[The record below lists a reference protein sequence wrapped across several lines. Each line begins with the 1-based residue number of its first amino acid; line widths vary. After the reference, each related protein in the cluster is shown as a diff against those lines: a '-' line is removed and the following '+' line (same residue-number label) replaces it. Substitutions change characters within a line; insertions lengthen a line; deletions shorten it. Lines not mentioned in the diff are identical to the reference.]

1 MSDFVHLHLHSEYSM
16 LDGLVKFPDL
26 INKLKEQ
33 NQTAVALTDHGNMY
47 GAVEFHNIC
56 RKNDINPIIGCEV
69 YVAANG
75 IGTKQQRAGQDQLH
89 LTILAQNFTGY
100 QNLMKLVS
108 IAHFQGY
115 HYKPRIDEEALFKHS
130 KGLILLTGCFNGY
143 IASLIH
149 ENKLK
154 LAKEKISLLKE
165 NFADRLYIEVQN
177 HGLSDQKKLNTELI
191 KLAREFNI
199 KLVATNDVHYLSL
212 DDAEAQDALLAVG
225 TRTLISDKDR
235 LSMIDVPEYYLK
247 SAEQMES
254 LFSEI
259 PEAVKNTLTIAEQC
273 QVKIPTGQ
281 LIFPNFSLP
290 KGETEDSYLRKLTTK
305 GLKSKFKN
313 ITPKIKDRMEYELK
327 IIHEKGYDTY
337 FLVTHDFVKWAKD
350 NKIGVGP
357 GRGSVAGSV
366 VSYGLDITTV
376 DPFAHGLPFER
387 FLNPQ
392 RPTPP
397 DIDIDF
403 ADDRRDE
410 VIQYVAN
417 KYGHDVVGHVITFGK
432 MEARGAIRDIGRVL
446 GMPYED
452 PDRVAKLIPNNPQKK
467 TSIKQ
472 AIKAVPELNEYYKQD
487 RFKKLLDLAMRVE
500 GTVRHSSVHAAA
512 VVIADKPLQEYTPIQ
527 KDSKTEAT
535 VTQYDMYSLDCNVN
549 DDAIGLIKFDFLGLR
564 NLSTIQAAI
573 DLIKKYKKIEIDWNK
588 IPIDDKKTYELISSG
603 ETTGIFQLES
613 AGMRRVARNLKPS
626 QFSDITAMLALF
638 RPGPMD
644 LIPQF
649 IQGKHDP
656 ESVAYPHPSLKGV
669 LEETYGIMV
678 YQEQILEIAHIM
690 AGYSL
695 GEADILRRAIGKK
708 KKKILDTNKK
718 RFIKQAVKKGYQEK
732 TAVKVWGFI
741 EAFANYGFNKSHAA
755 SYGMISYQTAY
766 LKANYPVE
774 YMAALMSVE
783 SSSHSANR
791 DEKIAVAIEASKN
804 LGIEILPPDINKSG
818 NNFTIEHHENS
829 LNKQAIR
836 FSLSAIKNIG
846 TAAIENILSTRKK
859 HGEFVSFTQF
869 IHLTDTR
876 KVNKTVLESLIKVG
890 AMDRFG
896 TRASML
902 ENFEEIRQTAASFET
917 EQTGQDNLFADVAQD
932 VTDIQDTFE
941 QIPEYPKKEL
951 LSFEKEL
958 LGIYLTQHPLADSL
972 KTINKLANKQ
982 IENIDPNIH
991 LDQSFLL
998 GGVMSKIRHVKT
1010 RKRNQDM
1017 CFGVLEDQT
1026 GSIRFVVFPKTYE
1039 QYKHLIEE
1047 ERVALVKGKVNL
1059 REGELNFIVEK
1070 ITTPQEQTINH
1081 NQEEDYHQIFIPRKT
1096 SKKTLEEL
1104 GKLLKSSPGKD
1115 QVMIVIPNGGTPRK
1129 IRLPYTV
1136 KYNSKLE
1143 KQIQELLN

>member
-33 NQTAVALTDHGNMY
+33 NQTAVALTDHGNMH
-47 GAVEFHNIC
+47 GAVEFHNLC
-56 RKNDINPIIGCEV
+56 RKNDINPILGCEV

-75 IGTKQQRAGQDQLH
+75 LKNKQQRAGQDQFH

-130 KGLILLTGCFNGY
+130 QGLIVLTGCFNGY

-149 ENKLK
+149 EKKIK
-154 LAKEKISLLKE
+154 LAKEKIALLKE

-191 KLAREFNI
+191 KLAREFEV
-199 KLVATNDVHYLSL
+199 KLVATNDVHYLNL

-235 LSMIDVPEYYLK
+235 LSMIDTPEYYLK

-259 PEAVKNTLTIAEQC
+259 PEAVENTLKIAEQC

-290 KGETEDSYLRKLTTK
+290 KAETEDSYLRKLTTK
-305 GLKSKFKN
+305 GLKSKFKE

-357 GRGSVAGSV
+357 GRGSVAGSI
-366 VSYGLDITTV
+366 VSYGLDITTI

-417 KYGHDVVGHVITFGK
+417 KYGHDVVGHVITFGR

-446 GMPYED
+446 GLPYED

-472 AIKAVPELNEYYKQD
+472 AIKTVPELSEYYKQD
-487 RFKKLLDLAMRVE
+487 KFKKLLDLASRVE

-564 NLSTIQAAI
+564 NLSTIQSAI
-573 DLIKKYKKIEIDWNK
+573 NLIKKHKKIEVDWNK
-588 IPIDDKKTYELISSG
+588 VPINDKKTYELISSG

-638 RPGPMD
+638 RPGPME

-649 IQGKHDP
+649 IQGKHNP

-708 KKKILDTNKK
+708 KKKILDRNKK
-718 RFIKQAVKKGYQEK
+718 RFIRQAVKKGYQEK

-774 YMAALMSVE
+774 YMTALMSVE
-783 SSSHSANR
+783 SSSHSANT
-791 DEKIAVAIEASKN
+791 DEKIAIAIEASKN
-804 LGIEILPPDINKSG
+804 LGIKILPPDINKSG
-818 NNFTIEHHENS
+818 KDFTIEQHASS

-836 FSLSAIKNIG
+836 FSLSAVKNIG
-846 TAAIENILSTRKK
+846 TAAIENILSTREK

-958 LGIYLTQHPLADSL
+958 LGIYLTEHPLADSL

-982 IENIDPNIH
+982 IEDIDPNIH
-991 LDQSFLL
+991 IDQSFLL

-1026 GSIRFVVFPKTYE
+1026 GSIRFVIFPKTYE

-1047 ERVALVKGKVNL
+1047 ERVALVKGKINL

-1081 NQEEDYHQIFIPRKT
+1081 NQEEDYQQIFIPRKT
-1096 SKKTLEEL
+1096 SKKTLEKL
-1104 GKLLKSSPGKD
+1104 GKLLKSNPGKD
-1115 QVMIVIPNGGTPRK
+1115 QVMVVIPNGGSPRK

-1136 KYNSKLE
+1136 KYTPKLE